1 MSARSPRSAGGA
13 GPPEWTDGPAPLGDH
28 APADGW
34 TPVEYTHS
42 THSTHSTRRGRPPHG
57 RPGSVSRRRAAAARA
72 RRRRLLVADLALGFV
87 LALVV
92 LLVVS
97 GLAIAALLALA
108 GLLACGVSPTVER
121 VRRRRSARRP

>member
-1 MSARSPRSAGGA
+1 VSARSPRSARGA
-13 GPPEWTDGPAPLGDH
+13 RPLEWRDEPAPLGGH

-42 THSTHSTRRGRPPHG
+42 THSAPSKRRSGPLRG
-57 RPGSVSRRRAAAARA
+57 RPGSVARRRAAAARA

-97 GLAIAALLALA
+97 GLALAALLALV
-108 GLLACGVSPTVER
+108 GLLACGVSLTVER
-121 VRRRRSARRP
+121 VRRRRSARKS